1 MADVLERYAPAPALP
16 PVTRTEIDERA
27 LRRTLRDQIAK
38 LERELASL
46 FCTSF
51 PRKAMEF
58 GVASRG
64 GGPRLLAVTELEQLR
79 DDLIERLHAARSEL
93 SERARVEQH
102 NRRRIEEML
111 LAPEEHRWQIV
122 SNEDIGE
129 AGCRHWHSR
138 PRFGLLGMLMGWWRI
153 RISSGCPLVR
163 GRGYGRR
170 PEPTPLR
177 VS

>member
-16 PVTRTEIDERA
+16 PVITTDTAERA
-27 LRRTLRDQIAK
+27 LRRTLRDQIAR

-51 PRKAMEF
+51 PRKGMDF

-64 GGPRLLAVTELEQLR
+64 GGPRLLSVAELEELR
-79 DDLIERLHAARSEL
+79 DDLVDRLHAARSEL

-111 LAPEEHRWQIV
+111 LAPEEHRWEIV

-153 RISSGCPLVR
+153 RISSGCPLAR
-163 GRGYGRR
+163 GRGSR
-170 PEPTPLR
+170 PAPRQTSP
-177 VS
+177 SG